1 VVVHDASPAAR
12 ALLVLELIQSTPGIG
27 AERLADRLGLSDRA
41 VRRHVAILREAGIPV
56 ESTRGRYGGYRI
68 GRGLR
73 LPPLMFT
80 PAEALG
86 LVMAVL
92 EGHPATDDD
101 PVGQALGKIV
111 RALPEPLARPAD
123 AVRRVPAR
131 GWHVVV
137 PDVDVTLQLVQACDA
152 ERRVRLRYGVDGD
165 RTWDV
170 ELDPWAVV
178 VRHRRWYLLGWSH
191 DKEARRVYRVD
202 RVRSVAVL
210 SERFE
215 RPADLD
221 ALATVEDQLAM
232 GWKHQ
237 VEVIIDGGVEECR
250 HWLPRSFGRL
260 EEVDATTTRLV
271 ATTDEPEWYAAQLA
285 NLPMPFRLVGSPE
298 VRAAMIELAERLH
311 AASEQSPSQSRPQ
324 GPLAGEGGPPL
335 GLRVT
340 RKGGPV

>member
-1 VVVHDASPAAR
+1 MVVHDASPAAR
-12 ALLVLELIQSTPGIG
+12 ALLVLEMIQNAPGIS
-27 AERLADRLGLSDRA
+27 ADRLADRLGLSDRA
-41 VRRHVAILREAGIPV
+41 VRRHVGILREAGIPV

-80 PAEALG
+80 PTEALG

-92 EGHPATDDD
+92 EGHPAGDDD

-137 PDVDVTLQLVQACDA
+137 PDVDVTLALVQASDA
-152 ERRVRLRYGVDGD
+152 GRRVRLRYGHDSD
-165 RTWDV
+165 REWDI

-191 DKEARRVYRVD
+191 DKQARRVLRVD
-202 RVRSVAVL
+202 RVRSVQVL
-210 SERFE
+210 PQPFVA
-215 RPADLD
+215 PPDLD
-221 ALATVEDQLAM
+221 ALEAVEEQLSM
-232 GWKHQ
+232 GWKHP
-237 VEVIIDGGVEECR
+237 VEVLIDARIEECR

-260 EEVDATTTRLV
+260 EEVDDHTTRLV
-271 ATTDEPEWYAAQLA
+271 ATTDEPEWYAAQLG
-285 NLPMPFRLVGSPE
+285 NLPMSFRLIGSPE
-298 VRAAMIELAERLH
+298 VRDAMVELGRRLLAAT
-311 AASEQSPSQSRPQ
+311 
-324 GPLAGEGGPPL
+324 GD
-335 GLRVT
+335 
-340 RKGGPV
+340 

>member
-1 VVVHDASPAAR
+1 VVVHDVSPAAR
-12 ALLVLELIQSTPGIG
+12 ALLVLEMIQNAPGIT
-27 AERLADRLGLSDRA
+27 AERLGERLGLSDRA
-41 VRRHVAILREAGIPV
+41 VRRHVGVLREAGIPV

-92 EGHPATDDD
+92 EGHPAGEED

-137 PDVDVTLQLVQACDA
+137 PDAEVTLQLVQASDA
-152 ERRVRLRYGVDGD
+152 GRRVRLRYGHDQD
-165 RTWDV
+165 REWDV
-170 ELDPWAVV
+170 VLDPWAVV

-191 DKEARRVYRVD
+191 DKQARRVLRVD
-202 RVRSVAVL
+202 RVRSVAL
-210 SERFE
+210 LPETFE
-215 RPADLD
+215 APADLD
-221 ALATVEDQLAM
+221 ALDAVEEQLSM
-232 GWKHQ
+232 GWKHV
-237 VEVIIDGGVEECR
+237 VEVVIEAPVEECR
-250 HWLPRSFGRL
+250 HWLARSLGRL
-260 EEVDATTTRLV
+260 EEIDEHRTRLL

-285 NLPMPFRLVGSPE
+285 NLPMGFRLIGSPE
-298 VRAAMIELAERLH
+298 VRVAMADLARRLH
-311 AASEQSPSQSRPQ
+311 TASE
-324 GPLAGEGGPPL
+324 A
-335 GLRVT
+335 
-340 RKGGPV
+340 

>member
-1 VVVHDASPAAR
+1 VVVHDVSPAAR
-12 ALLVLELIQSTPGIG
+12 ALLVLEMIQNAPGIT
-27 AERLADRLGLSDRA
+27 AERLGERLGLSDRA
-41 VRRHVAILREAGIPV
+41 VRRHVGVLREAGIPV

-92 EGHPATDDD
+92 EGHPAGEED

-137 PDVDVTLQLVQACDA
+137 PDAEVTLQLVQASDA
-152 ERRVRLRYGVDGD
+152 GRRVRLRYGHDQD
-165 RTWDV
+165 REWDV
-170 ELDPWAVV
+170 VLDPWAVV

-191 DKEARRVYRVD
+191 DKQARRVLRVD
-202 RVRSVAVL
+202 RVRSVAL
-210 SERFE
+210 LPETFE
-215 RPADLD
+215 APADLD
-221 ALATVEDQLAM
+221 ALDAVEEQLSM
-232 GWKHQ
+232 GWKHV
-237 VEVIIDGGVEECR
+237 VEVVIEAPVEECR
-250 HWLPRSFGRL
+250 HWLARSLGRL
-260 EEVDATTTRLV
+260 EEIDEHRTRLL

-285 NLPMPFRLVGSPE
+285 NLPMGFRLIGSPE
-298 VRAAMIELAERLH
+298 VRVAMADLARRLH
-311 AASEQSPSQSRPQ
+311 TACE
-324 GPLAGEGGPPL
+324 
-335 GLRVT
+335 T
-340 RKGGPV
+340 

>member
-1 VVVHDASPAAR
+1 MDVHDASPAAR
-12 ALLVLELIQSTPGIG
+12 ALLVLELIQNTPGIS

-80 PAEALG
+80 PSEALG

-92 EGHPATDDD
+92 EGHPAGEDD
-101 PVGQALGKIV
+101 PVGQALGKII

-137 PDVDVTLQLVQACDA
+137 PDVDVTLELVQAADLG
-152 ERRVRLRYGVDGD
+152 RRVRLRYARSGE
-165 RTWDV
+165 REWEV

-191 DKEARRVYRVD
+191 GHDARRVLRVD
-202 RVRSVAVL
+202 RVRSVEVL
-210 SERFE
+210 PDAFE
-215 RPADLD
+215 RPPDLD
-221 ALATVEDQLAM
+221 PLAAVEEQLSM
-232 GWKHQ
+232 GWRYA
-237 VEVIIDGGVEECR
+237 VEVVIHAPVDECR
-250 HWLPRSFGRL
+250 RWLPRSFGRL
-260 EEVDATTTRLV
+260 EALDEETTRLV
-271 ATTDEPEWYAAQLA
+271 ATTDEPEWYAAQLG
-285 NLPMPFRLVGSPE
+285 NLPMTFRLVGSPE
-298 VRAAMIELAERLH
+298 VRAAMTDLGRRLLAATE
-311 AASEQSPSQSRPQ
+311 
-324 GPLAGEGGPPL
+324 
-335 GLRVT
+335 
-340 RKGGPV
+340 PVDDVAR

>member
-1 VVVHDASPAAR
+1 VVVHDVSPAAR
-12 ALLVLELIQSTPGIG
+12 ALLVLEMIQNAPGIT
-27 AERLADRLGLSDRA
+27 AERLGERLGLSDRA
-41 VRRHVAILREAGIPV
+41 VRRHVGVLREAGIPV

-92 EGHPATDDD
+92 EGHPAGEED

-137 PDVDVTLQLVQACDA
+137 PDAEVTLQLVQASDA
-152 ERRVRLRYGVDGD
+152 GRRVRLRYGHDQD
-165 RTWDV
+165 REWDV
-170 ELDPWAVV
+170 VLDPWAVV

-191 DKEARRVYRVD
+191 DKQARRVLRVD
-202 RVRSVAVL
+202 RVRSVAL
-210 SERFE
+210 LPETFE
-215 RPADLD
+215 APADLD
-221 ALATVEDQLAM
+221 ALDAVEEQLSM
-232 GWKHQ
+232 GWKHV
-237 VEVIIDGGVEECR
+237 VEVVIEAPLEECR
-250 HWLPRSFGRL
+250 HWLARSLGRL
-260 EEVDATTTRLV
+260 EEIDEHRTRLL

-285 NLPMPFRLVGSPE
+285 NLPMRFRLVGSPE
-298 VRAAMIELAERLH
+298 VRAAMVDLGGRLLT
-311 AASEQSPSQSRPQ
+311 AATD
-324 GPLAGEGGPPL
+324 G
-335 GLRVT
+335 
-340 RKGGPV
+340 

>member
-1 VVVHDASPAAR
+1 MVVHDVSPAAR
-12 ALLVLELIQSTPGIG
+12 ALLVLEMIQNAPGVS
-27 AERLADRLGLSDRA
+27 ADRLAERLGLSDRA
-41 VRRHVAILREAGIPV
+41 VRRHVAVLREAGIPV

-73 LPPLMFT
+73 LAPLMFT
-80 PAEALG
+80 PTEALG

-92 EGHPATDDD
+92 EGHPAGEDD

-131 GWHVVV
+131 GWQVVV
-137 PDVDVTLQLVQACDA
+137 PDVDVTLRLVQASDA
-152 ERRVRLRYGVDGD
+152 GERVRLRYGHDPTVEGS
-165 RTWDV
+165 REWHI

-191 DKEARRVYRVD
+191 DKDARRVLRVD
-202 RVRSVAVL
+202 RVRAVEVL
-210 SERFE
+210 AERFE
-215 RPADLD
+215 PPAGLD
-221 ALATVEDQLAM
+221 AMAAVEEQLSM

-237 VEVIIDGGVEECR
+237 VEVLIEAPVEQCR

-260 EEVDATTTRLV
+260 EEVDAGTSRLV

-285 NLPMPFRLVGSPE
+285 NLPMAFRLIGSPE
-298 VRAAMIELAERLH
+298 VRTAMVDLGRRLL
-311 AASEQSPSQSRPQ
+311 AASD
-324 GPLAGEGGPPL
+324 A
-335 GLRVT
+335 
-340 RKGGPV
+340 